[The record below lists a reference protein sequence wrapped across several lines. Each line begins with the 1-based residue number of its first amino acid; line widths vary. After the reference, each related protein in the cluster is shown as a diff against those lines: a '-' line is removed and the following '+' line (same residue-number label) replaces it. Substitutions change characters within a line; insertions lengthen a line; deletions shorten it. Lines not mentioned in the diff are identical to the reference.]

1 MLSERDDPI
10 IAIATPPGRGAVG
23 VVRISGKQLGPFVQQ
38 LVKRALK
45 PRQSHLVTLHDAQG
59 DTIDQV
65 LAVFFPAPHS
75 YTGEDV
81 LELQGHGGAVVL
93 NMLVSHCLFLA
104 KDAPADQPAS
114 LPHLRMARPGEFT
127 ERAYLNDKLDLA
139 QAEAVAD
146 LIDAQTQAAVR
157 SAGRS
162 LEGEFSRRVD
172 ELAQALVHVRMQIE
186 ACLDFPEED
195 LDFIEQMQVQQ
206 QLIQLKEKLHAL
218 MAQAQQG
225 RLLRDGLKLVIA
237 GQPNAGKSSLL
248 NALAGAD
255 VAIVTPV
262 AGTTRDVLTQT
273 IHIEGVPIHVLDT
286 AGLRDEADAD
296 EIERIGMTRA
306 WSHIE
311 QADLVVLLDDLS
323 RQHDTL
329 YIQAQARLQEK
340 MERSRT
346 AHTPLLTVHNK
357 LDMASGNGKTGICIS
372 AKTGEGLDALRERVL
387 SLVGWQ
393 AGLNEGVFTARTR
406 HVDALRSTLQHVD
419 QALAW
424 LALPAPALD
433 VLAEECRL
441 AHQSLS
447 TLTGKFTPDD
457 LLGEI
462 FSRFCIGK

>member
-45 PRQSHLVTLHDAQG
+45 PRQSHLVTLHDTQG

-104 KDAPADQPAS
+104 KEAPADQPAS

-195 LDFIEQMQVQQ
+195 LDFIEEMQVQQ
-206 QLIQLKEKLHAL
+206 QLNQLKEKLHAL

-346 AHTPLLTVHNK
+346 AHTPMLTVHNK

-406 HVDALRSTLQHVD
+406 HVDALRSTQQHVD

>member
-23 VVRISGKQLGPFVQQ
+23 VVRLSGKQLGPMAQQ
-38 LVKRALK
+38 LVKRELQ
-45 PRQSHLVTLHDAQG
+45 PRQSHLVSIRDVHGQ
-59 DTIDQV
+59 TIDQV
-65 LAVFFPAPHS
+65 LAVFFPGPHS

-93 NMLVSHCLFLA
+93 SMLVSHCLWLA
-104 KDAPADQPAS
+104 KQTDSNQHALMPN
-114 LPHLRMARPGEFT
+114 LRMARPGEFT
-127 ERAYLNDKLDLA
+127 ERAFLNNKLDLA

-206 QLIQLKEKLHAL
+206 QLQHIQHQLTGLL
-218 MAQAQQG
+218 SQAQQG

-296 EIERIGMTRA
+296 EVERIGMTRA

-311 QADLVVLLDDLS
+311 QADLVVLLDDLGR
-323 RQHDTL
+323 RQDPN
-329 YIQAQARLQEK
+329 YIQAQNRLHEK
-340 MERSRT
+340 IERTRT
-346 AHTPLLTVHNK
+346 AHTALLTVHNK
-357 LDMASGNGKTGICIS
+357 IDTVDHAPQSGLCIS
-372 AKTGEGLDALRERVL
+372 AITGAGMPALREQL
-387 SLVGWQ
+387 LLLAGWQ

-406 HVDALRSTLQHVD
+406 HVEALVQTTEHVA
-419 QALAW
+419 QALA
-424 LALPAPALD
+424 LLTQTAPALD

-441 AHQSLS
+441 AHQALS
-447 TLTGKFTPDD
+447 ALTGKFTPDD

>member
-1 MLSERDDPI
+1 
-10 IAIATPPGRGAVG
+10 
-23 VVRISGKQLGPFVQQ
+23 
-38 LVKRALK
+38 
-45 PRQSHLVTLHDAQG
+45 
-59 DTIDQV
+59 
-65 LAVFFPAPHS
+65 
-75 YTGEDV
+75 
-81 LELQGHGGAVVL
+81 
-93 NMLVSHCLFLA
+93 
-104 KDAPADQPAS
+104 
-114 LPHLRMARPGEFT
+114 
-127 ERAYLNDKLDLA
+127 
-139 QAEAVAD
+139 
-146 LIDAQTQAAVR
+146 
-157 SAGRS
+157 
-162 LEGEFSRRVD
+162 
-172 ELAQALVHVRMQIE
+172 LVHVRMQIE

-195 LDFIEQMQVQQ
+195 LDFIEEMQVQQ
-206 QLIQLKEKLHAL
+206 QLNQLKEKLHAL

-329 YIQAQARLQEK
+329 YTQAQARLQEK

-346 AHTPLLTVHNK
+346 AHTPMLTVHNK

-406 HVDALRSTLQHVD
+406 HVDALRSTQQHVD